1 MKKFSLVAL
10 VATLLVGFVIY
21 TPANANMPFTD
32 VTNKNKEDEEFY
44 NAVSELAAE
53 DIVFGVTETAFKPNQ
68 QATRGETAEMIVRA
82 LGWENETF
90 KTPSFS
96 DVSTS
101 HKYYKSIAIL
111 ADKGII
117 DSGGKFRPEGALTR
131 ANIAK
136 IITKAFEL
144 DEVTSTKT
152 PFKDISKVAIETQ
165 RYIATLVKYE
175 VTIGST
181 SDRFNP
187 NGKMTR
193 KHLALFIHRGL
204 KHVDSGEFE
213 IIGID

>member
-1 MKKFSLVAL
+1 MKKLSLVAL

-21 TPANANMPFTD
+21 TPANANVPFTD
-32 VTNKNKEDEEFY
+32 VTNADKEFY
-44 NAVSELAAE
+44 DAVSELAAE
-53 DIVFGVTETAFKPNQ
+53 GIVFGVTNTTFKPNQ

-117 DSGGKFRPEGALTR
+117 KGSDGKFRPEGALTR
-131 ANIAK
+131 ANIAQ
-136 IITKAFEL
+136 IITLAFEL
-144 DEVTSTKT
+144 DEATSTKT
-152 PFKDISKVAIETQ
+152 PFKDISKVAQDTQ
-165 RYIATLVKYE
+165 RYIATLVNYE
-175 VTIGST
+175 VTKGST
-181 SDRFNP
+181 PDKFNP

-204 KHVDSGEFE
+204 QHVDSGEFE
-213 IIGID
+213 IIGIE